1 MHINVYIPQAQ
12 VTLAANTLH
21 LFWFQMPPQSHSTE
35 QLCFVINSPCCFFLF
50 MPTSSLS
57 PLSFHTPTQRLCRI
71 HSVSSTVQMHTL
83 HIFPACC
90 ILYIWKT
97 VLYILSQ
104 DKESCMIWQE
114 RPRKIDEA
122 LIRPSAS
129 SSRALSN
136 SFDKNYEWQKQ
147 ILRLDISIL
156 QRQLMPLALK
166 VII

>member
-21 LFWFQMPPQSHSTE
+21 LFWFQMPPQSHSIE

-57 PLSFHTPTQRLCRI
+57 PLSFHPLTQHLCRI
-71 HSVSSTVQMHTL
+71 HSISSTVQMHTL
-83 HIFPACC
+83 HSHIPCLQYIIF
-90 ILYIWKT
+90 WKT

-104 DKESCMIWQE
+104 DKQSCMIWQE
-114 RPRKIDEA
+114 RPRKIDEV

-136 SFDKNYEWQKQ
+136 SFDK
-147 ILRLDISIL
+147 ICFCH
-156 QRQLMPLALK
+156 P
-166 VII
+166 